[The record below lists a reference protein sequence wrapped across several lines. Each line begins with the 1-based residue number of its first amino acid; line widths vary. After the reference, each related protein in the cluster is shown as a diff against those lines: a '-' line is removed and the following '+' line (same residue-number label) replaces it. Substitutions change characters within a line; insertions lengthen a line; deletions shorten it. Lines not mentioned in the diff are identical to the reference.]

1 MKVKIKL
8 IGPLRKYNKED
19 KINENGEISIQS
31 NSTIN
36 DLINKLNINTKRK
49 LMFLID
55 GKQKDSDYKLSDG
68 EKVVILTIV
77 AGG

>member
-1 MKVKIKL
+1 MKVKVKL
-8 IGPLRKYNKED
+8 IGPLRKYNED
-19 KINENGEISIQS
+19 KINDNSEIFIQS

-36 DLINKLNINTKRK
+36 DLVNILDINTKRK

-55 GKQKDSDYKLSDG
+55 GKQKNSDYKLSDG